1 MRNGKRI
8 FAVALP
14 AAVIAVFGVQRVL
27 ESPKAQETIVTR
39 PVVVALF
46 DIPEGSAV
54 ERASV
59 AVNRY
64 PLGTVPA
71 GAFTSIDSVI
81 GRIARINIYKG
92 EAVLHGRLAQNTPSR

>member
-1 MRNGKRI
+1 MRNGERI

-39 PVVVALF
+39 PVVALF

-71 GAFTSIDSVI
+71 GAFASIDSVI